1 MRSMEGQIVRVVQD
15 CAAQQSEEMAAH
27 ALVAYN
33 TMAQAHN
40 AALFATLLP
49 IKNADGELP
58 PAGKWQGQTCNL
70 LQAECYAGVRL
81 VPACHWQ
88 AVALLAKSPGRT
100 QCMQACSQ
108 SRCHLPNACSA
119 ASITKTTMHSCLSC
133 SASTT
138 SGAME
143 SPTLSMSS

>member
-1 MRSMEGQIVRVVQD
+1 MHSMEGQIVRVVQD

-88 AVALLAKSPGRT
+88 AVALLATGRQWRCLPSPLDALNVCRPVPKVGVICPTHAQQHQLRKP
-100 QCMQACSQ
+100 QCTAV
-108 SRCHLPNACSA
+108 
-119 ASITKTTMHSCLSC
+119 
-133 SASTT
+133 
-138 SGAME
+138 
-143 SPTLSMSS
+143 

>member
-88 AVALLAKSPGRT
+88 AVALLATGR
-100 QCMQACSQ
+100 QW
-108 SRCHLPNACSA
+108 RCLP
-119 ASITKTTMHSCLSC
+119 LVG
-133 SASTT
+133 
-138 SGAME
+138 SGAACQV
-143 SPTLSMSS
+143 P